1 MKKDHTD
8 TKGKE
13 AQPQA
18 SRSAGPQ
25 PLEHASDVQTILDS
39 LPYRIMVV
47 NPDKTIYRVNR
58 TFLKKRG
65 LSNQEVLGKR
75 CHEIRYDLEQPC
87 SEAGRR
93 CYMEEV
99 REKRHFIST
108 IHEIQTP
115 DGQTRFDAIT
125 VSPIFDKNGNIVRF
139 LETARDVTDRIKLE
153 AEAQKWSIFLQNVIQ
168 STVDGI
174 VVVDTKGYVLIFNEG
189 MERLTGYPAKEIMDG
204 GHLSQFYDM
213 DVARENMRKMRSDS
227 FGPMGKLNPT
237 SMTITAKN
245 GEKIPITLT
254 ASIITIDGKE
264 KGSVGIFTD
273 MREVLRMEKELE
285 DTHFQLV
292 QSEKIASIGNMAAGI
307 AHEINNPLSGI
318 LIYAELLKESLQG
331 NVQHLTDIQEIID
344 QTLRCKQIVSEL
356 LEFSRQSVGKTSSF
370 NVEQFMNKCLN
381 LMIHQASFQNIKV
394 KKYFAP
400 DLPELVGDV
409 GQLQQV
415 FTNLFVNAADAME
428 GKGELSISATYD
440 HERSLFLITVRDTGP
455 GIPKEQRRSIFEMFY
470 TTKPAGEG
478 TGLGLSISQKI
489 VKLHGGQIHVECPPE
504 GGTVFTIELPCEFV
518 ESCGEQPVFVGM
530 DEL

>member
-1 MKKDHTD
+1 MKNEPVNRLTE
-8 TKGKE
+8 KGQL
-13 AQPQA
+13 AA
-18 SRSAGPQ
+18 ISAAAPAAGEN
-25 PLEHASDVQTILDS
+25 LTDVQTILDS

-47 NPDKTIYRVNR
+47 NPDKTIQRVNR
-58 TFLKKRG
+58 TFLEKRG
-65 LSNQEVLGKR
+65 LTIQEVLGKA
-75 CHEIRYDLEQPC
+75 CHQIRYGLSQPC
-87 SEAGRR
+87 SETGRR

-108 IHEIQTP
+108 IHEITTP
-115 DGQTRFDAIT
+115 EGEPRYDAIT
-125 VSPIFDKNGNIVRF
+125 VSPIFDKQGNIVQF

-174 VVVDTKGYVLIFNEG
+174 VVVDTKGYVLVFNEG
-189 MERLTGYPAKEIMDG
+189 MERLTGYPAKDIMAG

-227 FGPMGKLNPT
+227 FGPVGKLNPT
-237 SMTITAKN
+237 TMTITAKN

-254 ASIITIDGKE
+254 ASIITIDGEE

-273 MREVLRMEKELE
+273 MREILRMEKELE

-292 QSEKIASIGNMAAGI
+292 QSEKIASIGSMAAGI

-318 LIYAELLKESLQG
+318 LIYAELLKESLQDSAKY
-331 NVQHLTDIQEIID
+331 LTDIQEIID

-370 NVEQFMNKCLN
+370 NVEQFINKCLN
-381 LMIHQASFQNIKV
+381 LMIHQASFQNIEV
-394 KKYFAP
+394 KKHFASNLP
-400 DLPELVGDV
+400 DLVGDM

-415 FTNLFVNAADAME
+415 FTNLFVNAADAMG
-428 GKGELSISATYD
+428 GKGQIIITATYD
-440 HERSLFLITVRDTGP
+440 NAQSLFLFRVQDTGP
-455 GIPKEQRRSIFEMFY
+455 GIPKEQRRRIFDMFY
-470 TTKPAGEG
+470 TTKPAGKG
-478 TGLGLSISQKI
+478 TGLGLSISEKI
-489 VKLHGGQIHVECPPE
+489 IKLHGGKIRVDCPPE
-504 GGTVFTIELPCEFV
+504 GGTTFTIELPCEFV
-518 ESCGEQPVFVGM
+518 EACGEQPVFVGM